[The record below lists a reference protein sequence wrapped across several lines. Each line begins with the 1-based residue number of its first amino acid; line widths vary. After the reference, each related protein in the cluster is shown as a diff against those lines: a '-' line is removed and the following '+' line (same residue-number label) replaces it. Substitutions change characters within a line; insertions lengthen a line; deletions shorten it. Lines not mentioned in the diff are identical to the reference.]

1 MLTTFIAGLYNSMA
15 QQPEDD
21 FYHYE
26 TVKLFTSQS
35 LGSGSYGAVC
45 KAMCDD
51 LPCAA
56 KIIHPTLLQFSIPG
70 TTLNLM
76 QKFEQE
82 CRLLSAINH
91 PHIVQY
97 LGTCY
102 DPESKLPVLLMEL
115 MDESLT
121 RFLERS
127 HEPLLYHTK
136 VNLCHDIALALSY
149 LHSNGIVHRDLS
161 SNNVLLIAGSRA
173 KVTDFGMVK
182 LYDANQRHH
191 TPLTL
196 CPGTMV
202 YMSPEALRD
211 QPVYT
216 DKLDTFSFG
225 VLCIQIMT
233 RKFPDPTNR
242 VIIVEDSRFPT
253 GRVEVPIPETERRQS
268 HINMINPAHPLL
280 PVALTC
286 LQDEGEERPS
296 AQEICCGIATLKK
309 ATHYQRSVQLSQE
322 RNVHSPS
329 GDQER
334 QIRELK
340 RQLAQQAQSM
350 QTLQSQLHARN
361 EQQEIQQ
368 QQHKIL
374 RLRNLLTATNEQL
387 QTLQQQ
393 ITVKDEQLAYKD
405 QQLQQLQAG
414 IEEELA
420 GMEEERLRELAGKD
434 QQLQQKEAAIAT
446 HQREIQQLRQ
456 QLQSSEQVTAEFQR
470 NLLERER
477 QIREIQQQYT
487 RQFQTLQLQLQSKDE
502 QLLAKDKQLR
512 THLQQKEQKIQQ
524 QQQQIQ
530 RLQNWLTA
538 TDDQLQ
544 KDRQLQQ
551 KQAACEQEIQQLRQ
565 QLQFNEQVTADFQ
578 QKLLEREKA
587 IKNLRQQHTQQVQTL
602 HLQLQSKDKQLLAK
616 DRQLLTHL
624 RQREQEI
631 QQQEEQ
637 PSHPLQ
643 DLPTATSDRPQTLQQ
658 RQTTKDE
665 QLAAE
670 DQQKEAV
677 IETAIAPCQQEIWQ
691 LREQLQSS
699 GQVTAKFQQNLL
711 EREEII
717 QDLQKEAVIE
727 TVTAAHQQEIQQPRQ
742 QLQSSVQVTAEF
754 QRNFLEREKTI
765 QDQTQEPQQQ
775 PRQGGGQRLKEVEA
789 DGWEVVEASGAVARE
804 IKLRWRD
811 GGKAPRRMWGKV
823 AAVNGSVALFRSDE
837 EVYSYDSSNKKWS
850 QFPKCPNY
858 GFSLAIVNTHLTAIG
873 GKTPN
878 EQVTNSLLCLAGS
891 KWVEWFFPMP
901 TKRWLTAVVCSGK
914 SLVVAGGIGRG
925 CKKLST
931 VEVMDAET
939 LQWSSASSLPHP
951 LSEASATLFE
961 GHVYMLG
968 GQNQNHT
975 PSKLVFTCSVAA
987 LFQSCQSLV
996 ARLKTLS
1003 LASRPR
1009 VWHQLADTPYYLSTC
1024 ASLHGQLLAVGGR
1037 DSDGIETTAIHM
1049 YKPTTD
1055 SWKVISDMA
1064 TPRYRCLVAV
1074 LPHDKLMIVGGCTS
1088 DSTIDSVE
1096 TATLV

>member
-1 MLTTFIAGLYNSMA
+1 MA

-21 FYHYE
+21 FYNFQ
-26 TVKLFTSQS
+26 TVELFTSQS

-56 KIIHPTLLQFSIPG
+56 KIIHPTLLEFSIPG

-127 HEPLLYHTK
+127 HEPLPYHTE

-182 LYDANQRHH
+182 LYDVNQRHH

-196 CPGTMV
+196 CPGTTV

-242 VIIVEDSRFPT
+242 VVIVEDSRFPT
-253 GRVEVPIPETERRQS
+253 GKVEVPIPETERRQS
-268 HINMINPAHPLL
+268 HISMIDPAHPLL

-286 LQDEGEERPS
+286 LQDEGGERPS
-296 AQEICCGIATLKK
+296 AQEICRGIATLKT
-309 ATHYQRSVQLSQE
+309 ATCYQRSVQLSQE
-322 RNVHSPS
+322 RNAHSTS

-350 QTLQSQLHARN
+350 QTLQSQVHARN
-361 EQQEIQQ
+361 EQQEIQEQ
-368 QQHKIL
+368 QRRIL
-374 RLRNLLTATNEQL
+374 RLRNVLTATNEQL

-393 ITVKDEQLAYKD
+393 ITTKDEQLADQAEELAYKD

-414 IEEELA
+414 VEEELA
-420 GMEEERLRELAGKD
+420 GMEEDVLRELAAKD
-434 QQLQQKEAAIAT
+434 QQLQHKEAVIAAR
-446 HQREIQQLRQ
+446 QQEIQQLRQ
-456 QLQSSEQVTAEFQR
+456 QLQSSEQVTAEFQQ

-477 QIREIQQQYT
+477 QIREMRQQHTQ
-487 RQFQTLQLQLQSKDE
+487 QVQTLQLQLQSKNE

-530 RLQNWLTA
+530 TLQNWLTA
-538 TDDQLQ
+538 TNDQLQ
-544 KDRQLQQ
+544 KDQQLQQ

-578 QKLLEREKA
+578 QKLLEREKT
-587 IKNLRQQHTQQVQTL
+587 IRNLRQQHTQQVQTL
-602 HLQLQSKDKQLLAK
+602 QLQLQSKDKQLLAK
-616 DRQLLTHL
+616 DKQLLTHL

-631 QQQEEQ
+631 QQQEQ

-643 DLPTATSDRPQTLQQ
+643 DLPTATSDQLQTLQQ
-658 RQTTKDE
+658 QTTKDK

-677 IETAIAPCQQEIWQ
+677 IETAIAARQQEIWQ

-699 GQVTAKFQQNLL
+699 EQVTAEFQQNLL

-717 QDLQKEAVIE
+717 QDPQKEAVIK
-727 TVTAAHQQEIQQPRQ
+727 TVTAARQQEIQQLRQ

-775 PRQGGGQRLKEVEA
+775 PRQRGVQRQKEVDD
-789 DGWEVVEASGAVARE
+789 DGWEVVDVSGAVARE
-804 IKLRWRD
+804 IKLQWKD
-811 GGKAPRRMWGKV
+811 GGRAPRRMWGKV

-837 EVYSYDSSNKKWS
+837 EVYSYNSSNKKWS
-850 QFPKCPNY
+850 QLPKCPNY

-925 CKKLST
+925 CKRLST
-931 VEVMDAET
+931 VEVMNAET

-961 GHVYMLG
+961 GNVYMLG
-968 GQNQNHT
+968 GQNQDHA
-975 PSKLVFTCSVAA
+975 PSKSVFSCSVAA

-1003 LASRPR
+1003 LASRPK
-1009 VWHQLADTPYYLSTC
+1009 VWCQLADTPDYLSTC
-1024 ASLHGQLLAVGGR
+1024 ALLHGQLLAVGGR
-1037 DSDGIETTAIHM
+1037 DSDDKATTAIHM

-1074 LPHDKLMIVGGCTS
+1074 FPHDKLMIVGGCTS
-1088 DSTIDSVE
+1088 NSTIDSVE
-1096 TATLV
+1096 IATLV